1 MGTYR
6 LLVDSRR
13 LADWLDSRAEGQSLL
28 SIRVKD
34 AKSVSM
40 LLTPDINSSTG
51 NIALRKWKKKMEIA
65 WLYKM
70 NILKFN
76 PMQT

>member
-6 LLVDSRR
+6 LLLDSCRV
-13 LADWLDSRAEGQSLL
+13 ADWLDSRAEGQSLL

-51 NIALRKWKKKMEIA
+51 NIALRKCKKEKKNGDSMVVQNEH
-65 WLYKM
+65 
-70 NILKFN
+70 F
-76 PMQT
+76 